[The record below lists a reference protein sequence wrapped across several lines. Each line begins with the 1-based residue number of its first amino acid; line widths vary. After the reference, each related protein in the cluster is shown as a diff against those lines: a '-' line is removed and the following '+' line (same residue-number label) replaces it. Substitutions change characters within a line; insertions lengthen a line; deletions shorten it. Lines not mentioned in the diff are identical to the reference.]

1 MIMFTEKDNGT
12 TAIHGDSSNLEF
24 SVFKFNFIA
33 KSIHS
38 MVSINIH
45 TENIKFIK

>member
-12 TAIHGDSSNLEF
+12 KAIHGDSSNLEF
-24 SVFKFNFIA
+24 SVFKFNFNA

-38 MVSINIH
+38 IVSINIH

>member
-1 MIMFTEKDNGT
+1 MIIFTEKDNGT
-12 TAIHGDSSNLEF
+12 TAIHGDSNNLEF

-33 KSIHS
+33 NPIHS
-38 MVSINIH
+38 IVSINIH

>member
-12 TAIHGDSSNLEF
+12 TAIQGDSSNLEF

-33 KSIHS
+33 KFIHS

-45 TENIKFIK
+45 AENIKFIK